1 MDIGNIN
8 NNLNISYDQS
18 LQTGNDLTSKLNL
31 PSQQN
36 NKIKHDN
43 LQSQFKEVSK
53 KEEAQETQKTISE
66 VSIRNENQA
75 VQTKNTQADIMK
87 NVQQLIQKP
96 ETQTITALK
105 ANIAELLQ
113 DTQLNKL
120 KQQNKDQQS
129 NLQNKLLG
137 EEKGSSLR
145 NLTLFSTMALF
156 KGWFKKVQ
164 SKPGSE
170 DGVEETE
177 ETEDSILS
185 ENETGQT
192 SNPQKANQIK
202 NSSLAKQQKLFSLN
216 MQASIRYLKN
226 LKTFNQKYSPEML
239 IYDEETGYVDAK
251 ETLECLGWDEIEQ
264 FKTKLNNELN
274 LNKLK
279 EIHNNNKILDAAGT
293 SGINV
298 YKANHPL
305 HKNKRVTLAVESL
318 TGEIIMIDQ
327 LQDLE
332 KLELQGKIYKI
343 YNVAS

>member
-264 FKTKLNNELN
+264 FKTK
-274 LNKLK
+274 
-279 EIHNNNKILDAAGT
+279 
-293 SGINV
+293 
-298 YKANHPL
+298 
-305 HKNKRVTLAVESL
+305 
-318 TGEIIMIDQ
+318 
-327 LQDLE
+327 
-332 KLELQGKIYKI
+332 
-343 YNVAS
+343 